1 MNADSPRGFLYSYSI
16 EGTVVDRIRVAGLDI
31 EYDIESGIHRW
42 AGSPALA
49 LWIET
54 SLAGLMYGLHRMV
67 GTERFNLSLQGGG
80 RDSTDGDW
88 TVIAS
93 KPTFEEGF
101 AVLADVAAAA
111 GWGRWQIIDLN
122 REGKEA
128 RFRVHHS
135 WESFY
140 QRALGVEWGSS
151 FLAGKFAG
159 YCTRIFGTNCWS
171 EQTAW
176 IVKGD
181 PFDEFLVRALNITVE
196 AQLEELLASDK
207 GTRADLAAALERLR
221 KEIDEREV
229 AEKTLREKLA
239 FIERQE
245 KAIQALSTP
254 IIQVWNS
261 VLALPIMGSLDSR
274 RAADMMDRLLGDIVR
289 TRSRFTILDLTGVD
303 VVDTATADHLIKIVK
318 AVELLGAR
326 AVITGIRPAV
336 AQTMASLGMDLSQ
349 LTTLGNLQEGLKA
362 CMRWLAE
369 SDRAKGGG

>member
-1 MNADSPRGFLYSYSI
+1 M
-16 EGTVVDRIRVAGLDI
+16 
-31 EYDIESGIHRW
+31 
-42 AGSPALA
+42 
-49 LWIET
+49 
-54 SLAGLMYGLHRMV
+54 
-67 GTERFNLSLQGGG
+67 
-80 RDSTDGDW
+80 
-88 TVIAS
+88 
-93 KPTFEEGF
+93 
-101 AVLADVAAAA
+101 
-111 GWGRWQIIDLN
+111 
-122 REGKEA
+122 
-128 RFRVHHS
+128 
-135 WESFY
+135 
-140 QRALGVEWGSS
+140 
-151 FLAGKFAG
+151 
-159 YCTRIFGTNCWS
+159 
-171 EQTAW
+171 
-176 IVKGD
+176 
-181 PFDEFLVRALNITVE
+181 E